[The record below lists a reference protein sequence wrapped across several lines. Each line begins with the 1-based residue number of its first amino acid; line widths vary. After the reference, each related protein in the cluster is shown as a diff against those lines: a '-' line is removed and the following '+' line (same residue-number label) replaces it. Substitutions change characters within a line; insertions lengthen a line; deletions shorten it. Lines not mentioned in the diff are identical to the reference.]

1 MIASHA
7 EAHRSVNTRIPSIV
21 SVRIEVPGAISEYAY
36 LLYAVTIP
44 VTYDGNITSHA
55 IRYAGIFCWIS
66 RCSSTNPRTC
76 ARLIQIPGSIPEYAY
91 LCFAVSIPVTYDG
104 NITSHAEAN

>member
-36 LLYAVTIP
+36 LLYAVTSP
-44 VTYDGNITSHA
+44 VA
-55 IRYAGIFCWIS
+55 
-66 RCSSTNPRTC
+66 
-76 ARLIQIPGSIPEYAY
+76 
-91 LCFAVSIPVTYDG
+91 YDG
-104 NITSHAEAN
+104 NITSHAEANHGVNTGIPHHVLIRVHIPGAVSEYANLCRNCRRRCSVGAGLRCCRSCTT